1 MTAVNKKPSA
11 LIRRLKK
18 WKEAIADYAAYRL
31 LMTLHRTHFAD
42 VRQPEAFVVLPAEK
56 VESPSPSRHRP
67 QQIDSKL
74 KILFLNPRHN
84 GHSAANQ
91 RVAE

>member
-1 MTAVNKKPSA
+1 MTAANKKPSA

-42 VRQPEAFVVLPAEK
+42 VQRGNEVC
-56 VESPSPSRHRP
+56 
-67 QQIDSKL
+67 KL
-74 KILFLNPRHN
+74 SL
-84 GHSAANQ
+84 
-91 RVAE
+91 E

>member
-1 MTAVNKKPSA
+1 MTEEQKPPA
-11 LIRRLKK
+11 QGGRLKK
-18 WKEAIADYAAYRL
+18 WKTAIADWAAYRL
-31 LMTLHRTHFAD
+31 LLTLHRNYFAD
-42 VRQPEAFVVLPAEK
+42 TRKPEAFVVLHAGK

-67 QQIDSKL
+67 QQIDSRL
-74 KILFLNPRHN
+74 KILFLTPRHS

>member
-1 MTAVNKKPSA
+1 MKEQQKPPA
-11 LIRRLKK
+11 QGGRLKK
-18 WKEAIADYAAYRL
+18 WKTAIANWAAYRL
-31 LMTLHRTHFAD
+31 LLILHRTYFAD
-42 VRQPEAFVVLPAEK
+42 AQQPEEFVVLPAEK

-67 QQIDSKL
+67 QQIDSRL